1 MARSR
6 KTELFLA
13 ASPSSS
19 GMEPD
24 VPGDD
29 RRWKALTTCANAA
42 FAAKRWPEA
51 ERFYLEALAEA
62 EALFR
67 AWSEGRPVERADP
80 APMLVV
86 ATANLAE
93 CWLNGGQAR
102 RAGDHLVALRQRL
115 CAAIECEEAGP
126 DIREQCFRQLRPLA
140 AELVDKLPR
149 AGWRQEQTER
159 EVEQVKA
166 VALQYLSRD
175 TTRH

>member
-1 MARSR
+1 
-6 KTELFLA
+6 
-13 ASPSSS
+13 
-19 GMEPD
+19 MEPASL
-24 VPGDD
+24 GDD

-42 FAAKRWPEA
+42 FAAKRWNEA

-62 EALFR
+62 DAVFH
-67 AWSEGRPVERADP
+67 AWCEGQPAENADP

-93 CWLNGGQAR
+93 CWLNDGQADR
-102 RAGDHLVALRQRL
+102 VGNHLVALRRRL
-115 CAAIECEEAGP
+115 CAAVDREEMGP

-166 VALQYLSRD
+166 VALRYLARN